1 MNNAGGNLLAGNG
14 LTFEAGSELNNASGT
29 LSGDDVRLVAQRLDN
44 AQGQIIGQGNLDLTA
59 SQLDNQRGLM
69 GAGKALDVRAGDWD
83 NRSGTAQGETAVTA
97 TATTLNN
104 DGGKLL
110 SGLAST
116 LTTSG
121 NASNRGG
128 EISAAV
134 LAVKSDRLDNTQ
146 GKVIG
151 QEQLDL
157 HARHGLDNTQGLLG
171 AGQAL
176 TVRPTVS

>member
-1 MNNAGGNLLAGNG
+1 M
-14 LTFEAGSELNNASGT
+14 
-29 LSGDDVRLVAQRLDN
+29 AQRLDN